1 MLIYNIGFINT
12 NGEKDET
19 QLDVE
24 EYNSEDVEIIE
35 LINLILS
42 LKDEMD
48 IKEVIYIDYVGC
60 TDEEDE

>member
-12 NGEKDET
+12 NGEKDVT
-19 QLDVE
+19 QLDIN
-24 EYNSEDVEIIE
+24 EYNSEDAEIIE

-42 LKDEMD
+42 LKNEMD

-60 TDEEDE
+60 TDEEEE